1 MRGSSVSDLGFL
13 HCLSEGNKFDP
24 NFGLCADFSVYRFAP
39 SLLPMSDFGS
49 VNHIRPPV
57 DFDLPLQT
65 VIWMTALSMGVTESF
80 PSVPLHLRNG
90 FCALVYVGRGK
101 KCDHIQHLKQAC
113 STSRAVWVTS
123 ANCGLCAGNKV
134 QYI

>member
-1 MRGSSVSDLGFL
+1 MRGSNVSDLGFL
-13 HCLSEGNKFDP
+13 HCLSEGNKLDP
-24 NFGLCADFSVYRFAP
+24 SFGLCADFSVYRFAP

-49 VNHIRPPV
+49 VNHIRPPF

-65 VIWMTALSMGVTESF
+65 VIWMIALSLGVTESF
-80 PSVPLHLRNG
+80 HLKNG
-90 FCALVYVGRGK
+90 FCALAYVSRGK

-113 STSRAVWVTS
+113 STSRAMRATS
-123 ANCGLCAGNKV
+123 ANCGLRVGSKV